1 MMQAAMSATPPP
13 RAQAPPDTPTKGPL
27 PRGEA
32 RAAAG
37 SAAPSEE
44 KLVATAST
52 GPADMRATVRV
63 LGAGETLTIV
73 IFGATGDLA
82 KKKLFP
88 ALYQLMYAC
97 PDAPLLPVATRIV
110 GYGRNAMKLEDFIA
124 KQCILVQG
132 SHRDDFLKQ
141 VSYCQGKYDM
151 EEDFGKLDAA
161 LLELEGSSTAN
172 RLFFLSVP
180 PTVFGSV
187 CQNIHLR
194 ACATKGFTR
203 VIIEKPFGRDSR
215 TFAELNATTS
225 GCFREDQIFRI
236 DHYLAKENVLNLLVA
251 RFANQI
257 YEPLLNRNHVAQ
269 VEIVWKEDIGTQG
282 RGGYF
287 NEFGIIRDML
297 QNHLLQIFQW
307 LAMEP
312 PKRLDAEHIAREKC
326 QLLRAVRTLR
336 LEDCFLGQY
345 GAGERKDEDG
355 VLRAEPGYLDDSTV
369 PAGSR
374 CPTFAAVAL
383 TVENERWR
391 GVPFLMRAGK
401 GLNERLAEV
410 LITFKRQGY
419 NSLVPSEPNQLV
431 FRIQPDEGI
440 FFKCINKRPG
450 WKQTNTAPVQMD
462 MSYDRTFPGS
472 YNAGA
477 YERMLLNAST
487 GDQSLF
493 VGSEELVEAWRIFT
507 PLLDEIDAKQP
518 QPVCHPFGVRAPDG
532 FAEFARAR
540 GIVCDEA
547 SEYYYLPKFIRGI
560 PVLIQGAGDT
570 WRADNSK
577 LGSHNG
583 GLCFRKSPDMA
594 DRAQEDFLLMY
605 GTTTRGT
612 DIGNDWVKV
621 PYPTPIVSGNVFGSL
636 RVDTHRARSPSG
648 WRPDSSARDAP
659 EDSRRRP
666 SPATSP
672 APIRATS
679 GVFRPAEQRLL
690 SVPRG

>member
-1 MMQAAMSATPPP
+1 LGLSCGPVVDCRERQACGACTCVDRWGAMASA
-13 RAQAPPDTPTKGPL
+13 G
-27 PRGEA
+27 
-32 RAAAG
+32 
-37 SAAPSEE
+37 PSE
-44 KLVATAST
+44 
-52 GPADMRATVRV
+52 MRATVKV
-63 LGAGETLTIV
+63 LGAGESLTII

-97 PDAPLLPVATRIV
+97 PDAPLLPVETRIV

-124 KQCILVQG
+124 KQCGLVQG
-132 SHRDDFLKQ
+132 LHRDDFLKQ
-141 VSYCQGKYDM
+141 VSYVQGKYDI

-161 LLELEGSSTAN
+161 LLELEGRSSMAN
-172 RLFFLSVP
+172 RLFFLSIP
-180 PTVFGSV
+180 PTVFACV

-194 ACATKGFTR
+194 ACAAKGFTR

-225 GCFREDQIFRI
+225 GLFREDQIFRI
-236 DHYLAKENVLNLLVA
+236 DHYLAKENVLNLVVA

-257 YEPLLNRNHVAQ
+257 YEPLLNRHQVAQ
-269 VEIVWKEDIGTQG
+269 VEIVWKENIGTEG

-287 NEFGIIRDML
+287 DEFGIIRDMM
-297 QNHLLQIFQW
+297 QNHLLQVFQW

-312 PKRLDAEHIAREKC
+312 PKRMDAEHIAEEKC
-326 QLLRAVRTLR
+326 RLLRAVRTLE
-336 LEDCFLGQY
+336 LEDCFLGQF
-345 GAGERKDEDG
+345 GAGKRKDENGDMH
-355 VLRAEPGYLDDSTV
+355 AEPGYLEDSTV
-369 PAGSR
+369 PAGSK

-391 GVPFLMRAGK
+391 GVPFLIRAGK
-401 GLNERLAEV
+401 GLNERLTEV
-410 LITFKRQGY
+410 LITFKRQDY

-462 MSYDRTFPGS
+462 MSYDRAFPGS

-477 YERMLLNAST
+477 YERMLLNASA

-518 QPVCHPFGVRAPDG
+518 QPVCYPFGVRAPEG
-532 FAEFARAR
+532 FAQFARAR

-560 PVLIQGAGDT
+560 PVLVQEAEDT

-605 GTTTRGT
+605 GTTTKGI
-612 DIGNDWVKV
+612 DVGNDWVRV
-621 PYPTPIVSGNVFGSL
+621 SYETPIATGNVFGSL
-636 RVDTHRARSPSG
+636 RVDTHLARSPSG
-648 WRPDSSARDAP
+648 WRPGPP
-659 EDSRRRP
+659 EDNRRRQ
-666 SPATSP
+666 SPARNLSFQP
-672 APIRATS
+672 EERVALP
-679 GVFRPAEQRLL
+679 VLL
-690 SVPRG
+690 GGA

>member
-1 MMQAAMSATPPP
+1 MSATM
-13 RAQAPPDTPTKGPL
+13 K
-27 PRGEA
+27 
-32 RAAAG
+32 
-37 SAAPSEE
+37 
-44 KLVATAST
+44 
-52 GPADMRATVRV
+52 V
-63 LGAGETLTIV
+63 LGAGDTLTII

-82 KKKLFP
+82 KRKLFP

-97 PDAPLLPVATRIV
+97 PDAPLLPVMTRIV
-110 GYGRNAMKLEDFIA
+110 GYGRSAMKLEDFIG
-124 KQCILVQG
+124 KQCGLVQG
-132 SHRDDFLKQ
+132 SNRSDFLKQ
-141 VSYCQGKYDM
+141 VSYFQGKYDV
-151 EEDFGKLDAA
+151 EEDFGKLHAA
-161 LLELEGSSTAN
+161 LLELEGSSGTAN
-172 RLFFLSVP
+172 RLFFLSIP
-180 PTVFGSV
+180 PTAFACV
-187 CQNIHLR
+187 CKNIHLQ
-194 ACATKGFTR
+194 ACAANGLTR

-215 TFAELNATTS
+215 TFAELNSTTS
-225 GCFREDQIFRI
+225 GIFREDQIFRI

-257 YEPLLNRNHVAQ
+257 YEPLLNRHQVAQ
-269 VEIVWKEDIGTQG
+269 VEIVWKEDIGTEG

-287 NEFGIIRDML
+287 NEFGIIRDMM

-312 PKRLDAEHIAREKC
+312 PERLHAEHIAKEKRR
-326 QLLRAVRTLR
+326 LLHAVRTLS

-345 GAGERKDEDG
+345 GPGDRKDKNGD
-355 VLRAEPGYLDDSTV
+355 VHAEVGYLEDSTV

-401 GLNERLAEV
+401 ALNERLAEV
-410 LITFKRQGY
+410 VITFKRQDY

-462 MSYDRTFPGS
+462 MSYDRAFPGS

-518 QPVCHPFGVRAPDG
+518 LPVRYPFGARAPDG
-532 FAEFARAR
+532 FANFCRAR
-540 GIVCDEA
+540 GIVCEEA
-547 SEYYYLPKFIRGI
+547 SEHYYLPKFIRGI
-560 PVLIQGAGDT
+560 PVLVQEAEDT
-570 WRADNSK
+570 WRADNSR

-583 GLCFRKSPDMA
+583 GLCFRKSTDMA

-605 GTTTRGT
+605 GTTTKGI
-612 DIGNDWVKV
+612 DIGNNWVKV
-621 PYPTPIVSGNVFGSL
+621 PYEVPLATGNVFGSL
-636 RVDTHRARSPSG
+636 RGDINRARSPSR
-648 WRPDSSARDAP
+648 WRPDSSVRDP
-659 EDSRRRP
+659 P
-666 SPATSP
+666 QSPARSRTPLRGAS
-672 APIRATS
+672 IQ
-679 GVFRPAEQRLL
+679 PAELPTCKAKGGQDNFADEPQAQAET
-690 SVPRG
+690 V

>member
-1 MMQAAMSATPPP
+1 MVAAAVPSTPPP
-13 RAQAPPDTPTKGPL
+13 RVQAPLETPDKDL
-27 PRGEA
+27 SPRDPA
-32 RAAAG
+32 PAAAW
-37 SAAPSEE
+37 SAAPSVE
-44 KLVATAST
+44 KLVATAQAGLSDT
-52 GPADMRATVRV
+52 RATVKV

-97 PDAPLLPVATRIV
+97 PDAPLLPVVTRIV

-151 EEDFGKLDAA
+151 EDDFGKLDAA
-161 LLELEGSSTAN
+161 LLELEGCSGTAN

-180 PTVFGSV
+180 PTVFASV

-194 ACATKGFTR
+194 ACAAKGFTR

-225 GCFREDQIFRI
+225 CFRDDQIFRI

-257 YEPLLNRNHVAQ
+257 YEPLLNRHQIAQ

-345 GAGERKDEDG
+345 GAGERRDENG
-355 VLRAEPGYLDDSTV
+355 VVHAEPGYLEDSTV

-410 LITFKRQGY
+410 LITFKRQDY
-419 NSLVPSEPNQLV
+419 NSLVPSEPNQLI

-462 MSYDRTFPGS
+462 MSYDRAFPGS

-477 YERMLLNAST
+477 YERMLLNASA

-518 QPVCHPFGVRAPDG
+518 KPVCYPFGVRAPDG

-560 PVLIQGAGDT
+560 PVLVQEAEDT
-570 WRADNSK
+570 WRADNTK

-583 GLCFRKSPDMA
+583 GLCFRKSADMA

-605 GTTTRGT
+605 GTTTKGI
-612 DIGNDWVKV
+612 DVGNDWVKV
-621 PYPTPIVSGNVFGSL
+621 PYQAPVVSGSVFGSL

-648 WRPDSSARDAP
+648 WRPDNSVRDPP
-659 EDSRRRP
+659 EDSRRRQSPSP
-666 SPATSP
+666 SPAP
-672 APIRATS
+672 FRATS
-679 GVFRPAEQRLL
+679 GVFRPVEQRSL
-690 SVPRG
+690 PERPE